1 MRKQLVGVNCFFR
14 IVQLCSTVLV
24 IAELLLFS
32 KLFSKYLY
40 ILSFP
45 KKCNMLYCY
54 RSVVKKYAYRMRE
67 NMSEENQRTPA
78 DRRRRVQALKKWII
92 LMLVLCIATPC
103 VLCVILFVR
112 VNTLNR
118 NIDRITLQL
127 EQLTGISSK
136 QGEKLEELIE
146 GLREEGTGAVNA
158 TEASNTQTKIGNLQN
173 NTAIEE
179 NEEAITG
186 VTETPLED
194 YKHKVYL
201 TFDDGP
207 SIYTDEILDILDR
220 YDIKATF
227 FVVGK
232 ESDSAKEALC
242 RIVEE
247 GHTLGMHSY
256 SHKYK
261 EVYRS
266 VDAFAEDFWKLR
278 DYLYEVTGV
287 ESSVYRFPGGSSNT
301 VSSIDM
307 WEFADYL
314 DSQDVV
320 FFDWNISSGDAG
332 STLLDV
338 DTLVENCTADITE
351 RENSVILMHDSA
363 NRHTTIEALPIIIEN
378 ILALED
384 TVILPITEETE
395 PVQHIHKKSV
405 EK

>member
-24 IAELLLFS
+24 IAELL
-32 KLFSKYLY
+32 LFSKYLY

-78 DRRRRVQALKKWII
+78 DRRRRVQALKKLII

-179 NEEAITG
+179 NEEEITG
-186 VTETPLED
+186 VTEMPLED

-242 RIVEE
+242 RIVED

-338 DTLVENCTADITE
+338 DTLVDNCTADITE

-384 TVILPITEETE
+384 TVILPITEDTE

>member
-1 MRKQLVGVNCFFR
+1 
-14 IVQLCSTVLV
+14 
-24 IAELLLFS
+24 
-32 KLFSKYLY
+32 
-40 ILSFP
+40 
-45 KKCNMLYCY
+45 
-54 RSVVKKYAYRMRE
+54 
-67 NMSEENQRTPA
+67 MSEENQRTPA
-78 DRRRRVQALKKWII
+78 ERRRRVQALKKLII
-92 LMLVLCIATPC
+92 LMLALSIIAPY
-103 VLCVILFVR
+103 VLCVILFIR
-112 VNTLNR
+112 VNALNR
-118 NIDRITLQL
+118 SIDMITLQL
-127 EQLTGISSK
+127 EQLTGSSLS
-136 QGEKLEELIE
+136 QEEKLEELIA
-146 GLREEGTGAVNA
+146 GLKEEGTGVVNA
-158 TEASNTQTKIGNLQN
+158 TDASNGQAEIGNIQN
-173 NTAIEE
+173 NVGNGEKDE
-179 NEEAITG
+179 KITG
-186 VTETPLED
+186 VTEKTLED
-194 YKHKVYL
+194 YKHRVYL

-232 ESDSAKEALC
+232 ESDSAKEALS

-338 DTLVENCTADITE
+338 DTLVKNCTTGITQ

-363 NRHTTIEALPIIIEN
+363 DKHTTVEALPIIIEN

-384 TVILPITEETE
+384 TVILPITENTE
-395 PVQHIHKKSV
+395 PVQHIHKTSA
-405 EK
+405 EQ

>member
-32 KLFSKYLY
+32 KYLY

-45 KKCNMLYCY
+45 KNCNMLYCY

-67 NMSEENQRTPA
+67 NMSQENQRTPA
-78 DRRRRVQALKKWII
+78 DRRRRVQALKKLII
-92 LMLVLCIATPC
+92 LMLVLCIVTPC

-118 NIDRITLQL
+118 NIDMITLQL

-136 QGEKLEELIE
+136 QEEKLEELIE

-173 NTAIEE
+173 NTDIEE
-179 NEEAITG
+179 NEGKITG
-186 VTETPLED
+186 VTEMPAED

-242 RIVEE
+242 RIVEG

-384 TVILPITEETE
+384 TVILPITEDTE